1 VGGNFKCEFYTFI
14 RPNRKIQLY
23 RRYGRNRTRDPAIP
37 VPGSNQLNY
46 RVQFSSSS
54 CTFMHQCK
62 VYEEKH
68 LICS

>member
-1 VGGNFKCEFYTFI
+1 MGGNFKCELYTFI

-23 RRYGRNRTRDPAIP
+23 MAEIERGTLRFRCP
-37 VPGSNQLNY
+37 VLILSY